1 VAATTTA
8 AGAASEQPLDRKTI
22 LALVA
27 MGVAVFIV
35 ANDFTALAV
44 ALPAIE
50 KQFNTDVGT
59 VQWVINAYALTFG
72 VLIVVGGRL
81 ADIFGRKRIFILGAA
96 IFASFSVLGGVAQ
109 DTAWLIAC
117 RALMGIGGA
126 MMWPAILGM
135 TFAALPESRAGL
147 AGGLILGAAGIGN
160 AVGPMFGGVLTDA
173 LSWRWIFFV
182 NVPIAAFGVLATWL
196 AIHQHEPEPTDRRID
211 YGGVATLSLGLVA
224 LLVALD
230 QVTDWGWGDVRIIA
244 LLAICVVM
252 LVGFGLIER
261 KMNEAALIPRDV
273 IANRDFATACLA
285 VLLISAVFFSTLLY
299 LPQFMQKILGYSPL
313 GSGVGLVP
321 MMGTFALTSFVAG
334 PLYTKLGAKLIV
346 SLGAGA
352 IFVGILLL
360 SLVSRDSGRDARA
373 RRRHRPV
380 LLVDHDRQRDRARRL
395 ARGPRRRH
403 RLHVPDRRWL
413 SRPRAEHDD
422 LHIELEEQS
431 QQPPRWARSESH
443 SDTVRSGARNPRR
456 DGVRQAGTHA
466 VLEHRRASP
475 LLARARLIRR
485 RPAHGIPPRHWAG
498 ARRAARRRAVRRRP
512 FGLDFRRAIESPRRR
527 RRRRARAPRRARGAH
542 RSPRRSRWDSTST
555 TSRRMSFPSRR
566 ARSRG
571 CARR

>member
-1 VAATTTA
+1 VPIATTTR
-8 AGAASEQPLDRKTI
+8 AASDERGLDRKTL
-22 LALVA
+22 LALIA
-27 MGVAVFIV
+27 MGVAVFII

-50 KQFNTDVGT
+50 KQFDTDVGT

-81 ADIFGRKRIFILGAA
+81 ADIFGRKRIFIIGAA
-96 IFASFSVLGGVAQ
+96 IFAGFSLLGGFAQ
-109 DTAWLIAC
+109 DTAWLISC
-117 RALMGIGGA
+117 RTLMGIGGA

-135 TFAALPESRAGL
+135 TFAALPESKAGL

-230 QVTDWGWGDVRIIA
+230 QVTDWGWGDTRIIA
-244 LLAICVVM
+244 LLAICVAM
-252 LVGFGLIER
+252 LFAFGLIER
-261 KMNEAALIPRDV
+261 KMAEAALIPRDV

-321 MMGTFALTSFVAG
+321 MMGTFALTSFIAG

-360 SLVSRDSGRDARA
+360 SLVARDSGYGGLIAGMLVVGIGMGLFYSSITTASVTALDASRAGLAGGIVYMFQIAGGSVGLGLNTTIFTSSSKSDLNSHLGNLGAKVTPTQSDLVHGILAGTASGKHVLAQFSHSVAHRLSSLVRDSFVGGLHAA
-373 RRRHRPV
+373 FHLDTGLALGA
-380 LLVDHDRQRDRARRL
+380 LLVAVVFVGGRL
-395 ARGPRRRH
+395 G
-403 RLHVPDRRWL
+403 
-413 SRPRAEHDD
+413 SSTAE
-422 LHIELEEQS
+422 Q
-431 QQPPRWARSESH
+431 
-443 SDTVRSGARNPRR
+443 
-456 DGVRQAGTHA
+456 
-466 VLEHRRASP
+466 
-475 LLARARLIRR
+475 
-485 RPAHGIPPRHWAG
+485 
-498 ARRAARRRAVRRRP
+498 
-512 FGLDFRRAIESPRRR
+512 
-527 RRRRARAPRRARGAH
+527 
-542 RSPRRSRWDSTST
+542 
-555 TSRRMSFPSRR
+555 
-566 ARSRG
+566 
-571 CARR
+571 